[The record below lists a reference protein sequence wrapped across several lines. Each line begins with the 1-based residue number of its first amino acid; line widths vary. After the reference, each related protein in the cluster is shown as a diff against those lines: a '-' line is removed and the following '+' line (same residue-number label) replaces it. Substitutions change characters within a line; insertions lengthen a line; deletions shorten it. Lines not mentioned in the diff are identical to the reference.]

1 MIGLSPTHRPKLS
14 TTHPLP
20 LYAQLAELLR
30 RRILDGGWQQ
40 GNRIPSQ
47 GELAAEFGVARVT
60 VRQAIAMLEEDGLL
74 ESRRGRGTFLLAQPR
89 AGRRLAV
96 QTTLRSLV
104 EMLRGDEPQMLTLT
118 EGVALP
124 RLSERDGTPA
134 PTYTFMRRIHL
145 RDGVPYCVIA
155 IYLDGRIFR
164 RAPQRF
170 RREVMIPILA
180 NLPGVT
186 IARANQ
192 TLTIGA
198 ADAEIASHLG
208 MSLGAP
214 VAFVRRVFRAPD
226 ETVIYLGEVTYR
238 GDLIELE
245 MDLVP

>member
-1 MIGLSPTHRPKLS
+1 MTLPAPTHRPALS
-14 TTHPLP
+14 STHPLP

-30 RRILDGGWQQ
+30 RRIGEGAWGQ
-40 GNRIPSQ
+40 GERIPSQ
-47 GELAAEFGVARVT
+47 GELATTFDVARVT
-60 VRQAIAMLEEDGLL
+60 VRQAIALLEQEGLL
-74 ESRRGRGTFLLAQPR
+74 VSRRGRGTFVLAAPGV
-89 AGRRLAV
+89 GRRMSV
-96 QTTLRSLV
+96 QTTLQSLV
-104 EMLRGDEPQMLTLT
+104 DMLRGDEPQLLNLT

-124 RLSERDGTPA
+124 QLTERDGKPA
-134 PTYTFMRRIHL
+134 PTYTFMRRVHL

-180 NLPGVT
+180 SLPGVT
-186 IARANQ
+186 IEQAHQ
-192 TLTIGA
+192 TLTIGI
-198 ADAEIASHLG
+198 ADAEIAGHLG
-208 MSLGAP
+208 IPLGAP

-226 ETVIYLGEVTYR
+226 GTVIYLGEVTYR

>member
-1 MIGLSPTHRPKLS
+1 MSGPAADRPALSS
-14 TTHPLP
+14 AHPLP

-30 RRILDGGWQQ
+30 RQIADGVWHEGD
-40 GNRIPSQ
+40 RIPSQ
-47 GELAAEFGVARVT
+47 AELAESFDVARVT
-60 VRQAIAMLEEDGLL
+60 VRQAIALLEQERLL
-74 ESRRGRGTFLLAQPR
+74 ESRRGRGTFVLAAPG
-89 AGRRLAV
+89 AGRRLSV
-96 QTTLRSLV
+96 QTSLQRLV
-104 EMLRGDEPQMLTLT
+104 DMLRGDEPQLLNLT

-124 RLSERDGTPA
+124 RLSERDGKPA

-180 NLPGVT
+180 SLPGVT
-186 IARANQ
+186 IAKAQQ
-192 TLTIGA
+192 TLTIGV
-198 ADAEIASHLG
+198 ADADIAAHLG
-208 MSLGAP
+208 IPLGAP

-226 ETVIYLGEVTYR
+226 GTVIYLGEVTYR
-238 GDLIELE
+238 GDLVELE